1 MLFLIGDANLRPN
14 MIEDTKD
21 EEYHL
26 NFGRYCVGQANNQR
40 HVDYVTKIR
49 LNKDFYKTKQW
60 SFDEDLEA
68 FFKDENNQPR
78 NRIKVINNIIRPM
91 VENYRGNAV
100 RMQINARVKSISPMA
115 ISRREKKLNEMLFY
129 SRVANEEDNPF
140 GDQLKKKLPIG
151 NSDSE
156 TQEIFD
162 NLYIDSYVQ
171 TMNSLLE
178 YVSERN
184 RFESMQQRIAEE
196 MALSGIAIMKNYEYG
211 GHQNFE
217 FVESENFFWDR
228 SGKEYNLT
236 DAEFM
241 GENPYLT
248 TSQIFEENQDL
259 RTDQRQAI
267 ENYARQYH
275 KVNMQYG
282 AGSRGNVQSS
292 KYETGGR
299 VPTFVTYWRDT
310 QKYEYGYVLDEFGYP
325 YLTKINF
332 TYEGEDAPRY
342 TDADLIEVDTVRSR
356 EVLGGKLKKK
366 IYVDI
371 MRYCKFIPR
380 EVLASV
386 SDSPED
392 AEKFKDIVFEWGIAP
407 YQETESLEV
416 NNVQFPYKCYCWGYI
431 DGEVLSPVDDAIS
444 PQRMINRILS
454 VAENQINN
462 SRGAGTFYDKSMV
475 DAQGG
480 ESELL
485 RNMNQSRPV
494 GINAKGRGIQN
505 AVSQYDGTVK
515 QGTMVL
521 FNIVDVLNMQV
532 QRMTGINEALKGEN
546 TGSDQLVGVTQL
558 MIQRGSLM
566 QEPFYNAVT
575 EIFLQCYQSIATVGK
590 RIYADNERE
599 LTMAV
604 GDNGYKIIKITKDMS
619 LEDFK
624 CFVKRENTE
633 EVLTRA
639 GDQMLLQYLQLGLID
654 KDSYAVLVGRSS
666 PDEIAM
672 FMRKKAKDEREV
684 ARMTN
689 IQNEEQMRNLEQKAA
704 MEQQQQQQL
713 INEQVARE
721 DIKDLTDK
729 KFKMKEIYAKELG
742 SLAKTNPMA
751 QRMIIDKN
759 KQNLESTLV

>member
-14 MIEDTKD
+14 MLEDAKD
-21 EEYHL
+21 EKYHL
-26 NFGRYCVGQANNQR
+26 DFGRYCVGQANNQR

-60 SFDEDLEA
+60 QFDEDLEA

-91 VENYRGNAV
+91 VENYRGNAI
-100 RMQINARVKSISPMA
+100 RMKINARVKSISPMA

-129 SRVANEEDNPF
+129 SDMANKEGNPF
-140 GDQLKKKLPIG
+140 GADLKKKLPIG
-151 NSDSE
+151 NSDSQ
-156 TQEIFD
+156 TKEIFD
-162 NLYIDSYVQ
+162 NLYIDSYVE
-171 TMNSLLE
+171 TINELLRF
-178 YVSERN
+178 VSERN
-184 RFESMQQRIAEE
+184 KFETKQVRIAEE
-196 MALSGIAIMKNYEYG
+196 LALSGIAIMKSSEYG
-211 GHQNFE
+211 GHQVFN
-217 FVESENFFWDR
+217 FVEPENFFWDR
-228 SGKEYNLT
+228 SGKEYDLS
-236 DAEFM
+236 DAEFW

-248 TSQIFEENQDL
+248 ASEIFEEYPDL
-259 RTDQRQAI
+259 RPDQRVAV

-299 VPTFVTYWRDT
+299 VPTFITYWRDT

-332 TYEGEDAPRY
+332 TYDGEDAPRY
-342 TDADLIEVDTVRSR
+342 TDEDLITVDTVRSR
-356 EVLGGKLKKK
+356 QVLGGAKKKK

-380 EVLASV
+380 EILASIN
-386 SDSPED
+386 DNPE
-392 AEKFKDIVFEWGIAP
+392 AEKFSDIVFEYGIAP
-407 YQETESLEV
+407 YQETESLDIS
-416 NNVQFPYKCYCWGYI
+416 NVQSPYKCYCWGYI

-462 SRGAGTFYDKSMV
+462 SRGSGTFYDKSMV

-480 ESELL
+480 EDEML

-505 AVSQYDGTVK
+505 AVSQYDSTVK
-515 QGTMVL
+515 NGTMIL
-521 FNIVDVLNMQV
+521 FNIMDVMNMQV
-532 QRMTGINEALKGEN
+532 QKMTGINEALKGES
-546 TGSDQLVGVTQL
+546 TGSDQLVGVTNL

-566 QEPFYNAVT
+566 QEPFYNAITQV
-575 EIFLQCYQSIATVGK
+575 FMQCYQSIATVGK

-604 GDNGYKIIKITKDMS
+604 GDNGYKIIKITKDMA

-624 CFVKRENTE
+624 SFVKRENPE
-633 EVLTRA
+633 DVLVAA
-639 GDQMLLQYLQLGLID
+639 GDQMLMQYLQLGLID
-654 KDSYAVLVGRSS
+654 KDDYSVLIGRTS

-672 FMRKKAKDEREV
+672 FMRRKAKDDREV
-684 ARMTN
+684 ARMTK
-689 IQNEEQMRNLEQKAA
+689 EQDDEQAQTLQA
-704 MEQQQQQQL
+704 HAGMEEQQQKNMM
-713 INEQVARE
+713 NEQVARE
-721 DIKDLTDK
+721 DIKDLSDK
-729 KFKMKEIYAKELG
+729 KQELQAIYAKSLG
-742 SLAKTNPMA
+742 SIAKENPAA
-751 QRMIIDKN
+751 QKIILDKN
-759 KQNLESTLV
+759 KNLQTNLV

>member
-26 NFGRYCVGQANNQR
+26 KFARYCVGQANNQR

-49 LNKDFYKTKQW
+49 QNKNFYATRQW

-91 VENYRGNAV
+91 VENYRGNAI
-100 RMQINARVKSISPMA
+100 RMKINASVKSISPMA

-129 SRVANEEDNPF
+129 SRVANEEGNPF
-140 GDQLKKKLPIG
+140 GEGLKKKLPIG

-171 TMNSLLE
+171 TMNSLLQ
-178 YVSERN
+178 YVAERN
-184 RFESMQQRIAEE
+184 RLESEQQRIAEE
-196 MALSGIAIMKNYEYG
+196 MALSGIAIMKTFEYG

-228 SGKEYNLT
+228 SGKKYNLT

-248 TSQIFEENQDL
+248 TSEIFEAYQDL
-259 RTDQRQAI
+259 RPDQREAI
-267 ENYARQYH
+267 ENYSRQYH
-275 KVNMQYG
+275 KVNMSYG
-282 AGSRGNVQSS
+282 AGSHGNVQSS

-299 VPTFVTYWRDT
+299 VPTFITYWRDT
-310 QKYEYGYVLDEFGYP
+310 QKYEYGYVRDEFGYP

-332 TYEGEDAPRY
+332 TYEGEEQPRY
-342 TDADLIEVDTVRSR
+342 TDKDLITVDTVRSH
-356 EVLGGKLKKK
+356 EVLGGNIKKK

-371 MRYCKFIPR
+371 MRYCKFIPK

-386 SDSPED
+386 SDNPQD
-392 AEKFKDIVFEWGIAP
+392 NEKNKDIVFEYGIAP

-416 NNVQFPYKCYCWGYI
+416 SNVQFPYKCYCWGYI

-444 PQRMINRILS
+444 PQRMINRVLS

-462 SRGAGTFYDKSMV
+462 SRGSGTFYDKSMV

-480 ESELL
+480 ESEML

-505 AVSQYDGTVK
+505 AVSQYDGTTK
-515 QGTMVL
+515 GTMAL
-521 FNIVDVLNMQV
+521 FNIMETLNMQV

-546 TGSDQLVGVTQL
+546 SGSDQLVGVTQL

-566 QEPFYNAVT
+566 QEPFYNAVV
-575 EIFLQCYQSIATVGK
+575 EVFLQCYQSIATVGK

-604 GDNGYKIIKITKDMS
+604 GDSGYKIIKITKDMS
-619 LEDFK
+619 LEDFR
-624 CFVKRENTE
+624 CSVKRENTE

-672 FMRKKAKDEREV
+672 YMRKKAKDEREV
-684 ARMTN
+684 ARMTK
-689 IQNEEQMRNLEQKAA
+689 QEDDVQKTNLEQQATV
-704 MEQQQQQQL
+704 EGQQQQRL
-713 INEQVARE
+713 VNEQVARE
-721 DIKDLTDK
+721 DIKDLSDK
-729 KFKMKEIYAKELG
+729 KQQMQEIYAKQLG
-742 SLAKTNPMA
+742 AVAKTSPAA
-751 QRMIIDKN
+751 QRIIIDKN
-759 KQNLESTLV
+759 KNLEPNLI

>member
-14 MIEDTKD
+14 MLEDKKD
-21 EEYHL
+21 ETYHL
-26 NFGRYCVGQANNQR
+26 KFARYCVGQANNQR

-49 LNKDFYKTKQW
+49 LNKNFYKTKQW
-60 SFDEDLEA
+60 TFDEDLEA

-91 VENYRGNAV
+91 VENYRGNAI
-100 RMQINARVKSISPMA
+100 RMQINAGVKSISPTA

-129 SRVANEEDNPF
+129 SQIANEPGNPF
-140 GDQLKKKLPIG
+140 GEQLRKKLPIG
-151 NSDSE
+151 KSDSE
-156 TQEIFD
+156 TQDIFD

-171 TMNSLLE
+171 TMNALLE
-178 YVSERN
+178 YVSDKN
-184 RFESMQQRIAEE
+184 RFEAMQQRIAEE
-196 MALSGIAIMKNYEYG
+196 LALSGIAVIRNYEYG
-211 GHQNFE
+211 GHQQFE
-217 FVESENFFWDR
+217 FTESENFFWDR

-236 DAEFM
+236 DAEYM

-248 TSQIFEENQDL
+248 TSQIFEAFQDINS
-259 RTDQRQAI
+259 DQREAI
-267 ENYARQYH
+267 EQYSRQYH
-275 KVNMQYG
+275 KANFSYG
-282 AGSRGNVQSS
+282 AGSRGNTQLS
-292 KYETGGR
+292 KYDTGGR
-299 VPTFVTYWRDT
+299 VPVFYTYWRDT
-310 QKYEYGYVLDEFGYP
+310 QKYEYGYVRDEFGYP

-332 TYEGEDAPRY
+332 TYDGDESPRY
-342 TDADLIEVDTVRSR
+342 TDEDLIEVNTVRSK
-356 EVLGGKLKKK
+356 EVLGGKIKKS

-371 MRYCKFIPR
+371 LRYCKFIPK

-386 SDSPED
+386 STDPENSD
-392 AEKFKDIVFEWGIAP
+392 KYSDIVFEYGIAP
-407 YQETESLEV
+407 YQETESLEIS
-416 NNVQFPYKCYCWGYI
+416 NVQFPYKCYCWGYI

-444 PQRMINRILS
+444 PQRMINRVLS

-480 ESELL
+480 ESEML

-505 AVSQYDGTVK
+505 AVSQYDGTIK

-521 FNIVDVLNMQV
+521 FNIISGIQGMV
-532 QRMTGINEALKGEN
+532 QQMTGINEALKGEN
-546 TGSDQLVGVTQL
+546 TGSDQLVGVTEL

-566 QEPFYNAVT
+566 QEPFYNAIS

-633 EVLTRA
+633 EVLSRA

-654 KDSYAVLVGRSS
+654 KDSYSVLVGRSS

-672 FMRKKAKDEREV
+672 YMRKKAKDEREV
-684 ARMTN
+684 ARMTH
-689 IQNEEQMRNLEQKAA
+689 EQDTQQKEALVQQA
-704 MEQQQQQQL
+704 GVEQQNQQRM
-713 INEQVARE
+713 IHEQVARE
-721 DIKDLTDK
+721 DIHNLMDK
-729 KFKMKEIYAKELG
+729 KQQMKEIYAKQLG
-742 SLAKTNPMA
+742 TVAKTNPAA
-751 QRMIIDKN
+751 QRIIIDKN
-759 KQNLESTLV
+759 KNLETNLV

>member
-1 MLFLIGDANLRPN
+1 ML
-14 MIEDTKD
+14 ESKKD
-21 EEYHL
+21 EKYHL
-26 NFGRYCVGQANNQR
+26 DFARYCVGQANNQR

-129 SRVANEEDNPF
+129 SRVANEEGNPF
-140 GDQLKKKLPIG
+140 GEGLRKKLPIG
-151 NSDSE
+151 KSDSE

-171 TMNSLLE
+171 TMNALLE

-184 RFESMQQRIAEE
+184 RFAAKQQRIAEE
-196 MALSGIAIMKNYEYG
+196 LALSGIAIIKNFEYG
-211 GHQNFE
+211 GHQNFS

-228 SGKEYNLT
+228 SGKEYDLT

-248 TSQIFEENQDL
+248 TSEIFEAYQKL
-259 RTDQRQAI
+259 RPDQREAI

-282 AGSRGNVQSS
+282 AGSRANVQSS
-292 KYETGGR
+292 KYENGGR
-299 VPTFVTYWRDT
+299 VPTFITYWRDT
-310 QKYEYGYVLDEFGYP
+310 QKYEYGYVRDEFGYP
-325 YLTKINF
+325 YLTRINF
-332 TYEGEDAPRY
+332 TPEGKEEPTY
-342 TDADLIEVDTVRSR
+342 TDKDLITVDTVRSH
-356 EVLGGKLKKK
+356 EVLGGEIKKN

-386 SDSPED
+386 SDNPED
-392 AEKFKDIVFEWGIAP
+392 SEKFQDIVFEYGIAP

-416 NNVQFPYKCYCWGYI
+416 SNVQFPYKCYCWGYI

-480 ESELL
+480 ESEML

-505 AVSQYDGTVK
+505 AVSNYDGTIK

-532 QRMTGINEALKGEN
+532 QKMTGINEALKGEN

-566 QEPFYNAVT
+566 QEPFYNAIT
-575 EIFLQCYQSIATVGK
+575 EIFLQCYQAIATVGK

-604 GDNGYKIIKITKDMS
+604 GDSGYKIIKITEDMS

-654 KDSYAVLVGRSS
+654 KDSYAILVGRSS
-666 PDEIAM
+666 PDEISM
-672 FMRKKAKDEREV
+672 YMRKKAKDEREV
-684 ARMTN
+684 ARMTK
-689 IQNEEQMRNLEQKAA
+689 EEDDMKMSNLEQQAA
-704 MEQQQQQQL
+704 VEQKQQQNMF
-713 INEQVARE
+713 NEQVARD
-721 DIKDLTDK
+721 DIKYLTDK
-729 KFKMKEIYAKELG
+729 KMQMKEIFAKQLGTIAKE
-742 SLAKTNPMA
+742 NPQA
-751 QRMIIDKN
+751 QKMIIEKN
-759 KQNLESTLV
+759 KSLESNLV

>member
-1 MLFLIGDANLRPN
+1 MLFLLGDANLRPN
-14 MIEDTKD
+14 MLEDKKD
-21 EEYHL
+21 EDYH
-26 NFGRYCVGQANNQR
+26 NKMARYCVGQANNQR

-49 LNKDFYKTKQW
+49 VNKNFYSTKQW
-60 SFDEDLEA
+60 VFDEDLEA

-100 RMQINARVKSISPMA
+100 RMQINARVKSISPTA

-129 SRVANEEDNPF
+129 SRIANEEGNPF
-140 GDQLKKKLPIG
+140 GKGLKDKLPIG
-151 NSDSE
+151 KDDSE
-156 TQEIFD
+156 TQNIFD
-162 NLYIDSYVQ
+162 NLYIDSYVE
-171 TMNSLLE
+171 TMNALLE
-178 YVSERN
+178 YVADRN
-184 RFESMQQRIAEE
+184 RFQAQQQQVAQD
-196 MALSGIAIMKNYEYG
+196 MALAGIAIMKNFEYG
-211 GHQNFE
+211 GHQNFD
-217 FVESENFFWDR
+217 FVEPENFFWDR
-228 SGKEYNLT
+228 SGKQYNLT

-241 GENPYLT
+241 GENPYMT
-248 TSQIFEENQDL
+248 TSEIFEAYQDL
-259 RTDQRQAI
+259 RPDQREAI
-267 ENYARQYH
+267 ETYSRQYH
-275 KVNMQYG
+275 KVNMSYG
-282 AGSRGNVQSS
+282 AGSRANVEAS
-292 KYETGGR
+292 KYDTGGR
-299 VPTFVTYWRDT
+299 VPTFNVYWRDT
-310 QKYEYGYVLDEFGYP
+310 QKYEYGYVLDEYGYP
-325 YLTKINF
+325 YLTKIN
-332 TYEGEDAPRY
+332 YVNEGQTEPDY
-342 TDADLIEVDTVRSR
+342 TDADLIKVDTVRSK
-356 EVLGGKLKKK
+356 EVLGGALKKK

-371 MRYCKFIPR
+371 MRYCKFIPK

-386 SDSPED
+386 GDGNESEES
-392 AEKFKDIVFEWGIAP
+392 FKDIIFEYGIAP
-407 YQETESLEV
+407 YQETESLEIS
-416 NNVQFPYKCYCWGYI
+416 NVQFPYKCYCWGYI

-475 DAQGG
+475 DGQDG
-480 ESELL
+480 ESNML

-505 AVSQYDGTVK
+505 AVSQYDGTIK

-521 FNIVDVLNMQV
+521 FDIMENLNLQV

-575 EIFLQCYQSIATVGK
+575 EVFLQCYQSIATVGK

-604 GDNGYKIIKITKDMS
+604 GDQGYKIISITKDMS
-619 LEDFK
+619 IEDFK

-654 KDSYAVLVGRSS
+654 KDSYAILQGRSS
-666 PDEIAM
+666 PDEISM
-672 FMRKKAKDEREV
+672 YMRKKAKDDREV
-684 ARMTN
+684 ARMTK
-689 IQNEEQMRNLEQKAA
+689 QEDDTKMQNLEVQAQG
-704 MEQQQQQQL
+704 EQQQQQQQFH
-713 INEQVARE
+713 EAVARQ
-721 DIKDLTDK
+721 DINNLMDK
-729 KFKMKEIYAKELG
+729 KQQMKEIYAKQLG
-742 SLAKTNPMA
+742 AVAKTNPQA
-751 QRMIIDKN
+751 QRIIIDKN
-759 KQNLESTLV
+759 KSLETNLV

>member
-1 MLFLIGDANLRPN
+1 
-14 MIEDTKD
+14 
-21 EEYHL
+21 
-26 NFGRYCVGQANNQR
+26 
-40 HVDYVTKIR
+40 
-49 LNKDFYKTKQW
+49 
-60 SFDEDLEA
+60 
-68 FFKDENNQPR
+68 
-78 NRIKVINNIIRPM
+78 
-91 VENYRGNAV
+91 
-100 RMQINARVKSISPMA
+100 
-115 ISRREKKLNEMLFY
+115 
-129 SRVANEEDNPF
+129 
-140 GDQLKKKLPIG
+140 
-151 NSDSE
+151 
-156 TQEIFD
+156 
-162 NLYIDSYVQ
+162 
-171 TMNSLLE
+171 
-178 YVSERN
+178 
-184 RFESMQQRIAEE
+184 
-196 MALSGIAIMKNYEYG
+196 
-211 GHQNFE
+211 
-217 FVESENFFWDR
+217 
-228 SGKEYNLT
+228 
-236 DAEFM
+236 
-241 GENPYLT
+241 
-248 TSQIFEENQDL
+248 
-259 RTDQRQAI
+259 
-267 ENYARQYH
+267 
-275 KVNMQYG
+275 
-282 AGSRGNVQSS
+282 
-292 KYETGGR
+292 
-299 VPTFVTYWRDT
+299 
-310 QKYEYGYVLDEFGYP
+310 
-325 YLTKINF
+325 
-332 TYEGEDAPRY
+332 
-342 TDADLIEVDTVRSR
+342 
-356 EVLGGKLKKK
+356 
-366 IYVDI
+366 
-371 MRYCKFIPR
+371 
-380 EVLASV
+380 
-386 SDSPED
+386 
-392 AEKFKDIVFEWGIAP
+392 
-407 YQETESLEV
+407 
-416 NNVQFPYKCYCWGYI
+416 
-431 DGEVLSPVDDAIS
+431 
-444 PQRMINRILS
+444 MINRILS